1 MALDSHR
8 LPQPRDAVS
17 AFAENAGAGGIL
29 RPVVRMQ
36 PVEDIALVSSG
47 ISVGFEGA
55 VAAETEASGRR
66 YADSFVA
73 ERERV
78 ALQDGLG
85 AMRGFV
91 LVLGLY
97 VVMGALGLGG
107 LMLWH
112 WLM

>member
-1 MALDSHR
+1 MATGSQMPGESIGAAVR
-8 LPQPRDAVS
+8 FVGSGVEPRVGDVV
-17 AFAENAGAGGIL
+17 L
-29 RPVVRMQ
+29 RPVGRV
-36 PVEDIALVSSG
+36 
-47 ISVGFEGA
+47 
-55 VAAETEASGRR
+55 ASGEVAFPFAERR
-66 YADSFVA
+66 YAESFLA

-91 LVLGLY
+91 VVLGLY
-97 VVMGALGLGG
+97 GVMAALGLGG

>member
-1 MALDSHR
+1 VASGEVAF
-8 LPQPRDAVS
+8 P
-17 AFAENAGAGGIL
+17 FAE
-29 RPVVRMQ
+29 
-36 PVEDIALVSSG
+36 
-47 ISVGFEGA
+47 
-55 VAAETEASGRR
+55 RR
-66 YADSFVA
+66 YAESFLA

-91 LVLGLY
+91 VVLGLY
-97 VVMGALGLGG
+97 GVMAALGLGG